1 MEIKA
6 EKQQSIKSTVALVLA
21 AAMILGSTVTAAAM
35 QSSSCPEQNSTN
47 AAKTND
53 KIEVELANGDMLVS
67 RSISTDMSFEVL
79 KAYTVTVD
87 NGGKAQT
94 VMIAKGTVADV
105 LEKANI
111 TLDKN
116 QIVVPSAETEITH
129 DTTVSICR
137 TKKIRVTADGKTQK
151 VLVPEGNIVDSLNK
165 AGYSISDDDI
175 LNVSRDSK
183 VKNNMRIKIQRVTY
197 GQETKTEKIS
207 YKSVRKNSDNIELGK
222 TKISVKGKNGEK
234 LVTKKIKYVDGK
246 KVSEKVT
253 QTQTTKEPVDEVILV
268 GTKGISSNGKA
279 GTFTDM
285 NGNAIAYS
293 RVITGSGTAYTAP
306 AGARTV
312 TGVLA
317 YKGGVAVNPNVIPYG
332 SKLYIAST
340 DGSLVYGYATAV
352 DTGGALMDGS
362 AVVDCF
368 YNTYDECANFGR
380 RDVNVYVV
388 G

>member
-35 QSSSCPEQNSTN
+35 QSGSCPEQNSTN

-116 QIVVPSAETEITH
+116 QIVVPSAETEITQ

-137 TKKIRVTADGKTQK
+137 TKEIRVTADGKTQK

-207 YKSVRKNSDNIELGK
+207 YKSVRKNSDGIELGK

-234 LVTKKIKYVDGK
+234 LVTKKIKYIDGK

-253 QTQTTKEPVDEVILV
+253 QTQTTKKPVDEVILV
-268 GTKGISSNGKA
+268 GTKGISANGKA

-306 AGARTV
+306 AG
-312 TGVLA
+312 G
-317 YKGGVAVNPNVIPYG
+317 PP
-332 SKLYIAST
+332 
-340 DGSLVYGYATAV
+340 GYACR
-352 DTGGALMDGS
+352 G
-362 AVVDCF
+362 
-368 YNTYDECANFGR
+368 
-380 RDVNVYVV
+380 
-388 G
+388 